1 MEEIIQEEGS
11 LFSIFESLSDTE
23 FTLDNFQKNKQL
35 NKLSNRIGVSIK
47 EALFFC
53 LIFRLSVND
62 NNGISIS
69 DIAPILGTNN
79 LTIYKY
85 YADLLLLEKKKLI
98 EIQRGSNRRD
108 IKIYMPL
115 NVFNL
120 IVSGVDTIHREQG
133 EKSFADISQQMMEMM
148 NKPVRSEYEV
158 VARLNSLR
166 ELYLE
171 GENLPQVKYL
181 LKKNMCIENVVIM
194 CCLVNMK
201 MRSNDESTSFNEILE
216 RLYYSSDKILK
227 MRNAFLSGN
236 HKLVQCKLVE
246 HDAEDFLSDDNIML
260 TDLAVEKLIGDIVVV
275 NSTGKIVPFHSK
287 FVAHSSCVE
296 KKMFFDEGFTKELKR
311 IEKVLGYRN
320 FNKYQ
325 KRAKNR
331 NVAPGMNILLYGESG
346 TGKTEIVKQLS
357 RITKRDV
364 LMVDIAN
371 IRQKYIGDSEKKIS
385 KIFREYRAVRKQSNR
400 APILL
405 FNEADAILNKRT
417 EVFQSTDQMNN
428 NMQNILLQELED
440 FDGILIA
447 TTNLK
452 KALDAAFDRRFV
464 MKIAFEKP
472 SKKVQVN
479 ILKSK
484 FEAILSNEQM
494 ENISNSYDLS
504 GGQMDNIL
512 KNLEMKILL
521 GEEVE
526 DDFLQAICISEIG
539 HQHNSKNQI
548 GFSFGN

>member
-1 MEEIIQEEGS
+1 MEEVIQEEGS

-194 CCLVNMK
+194 CCLVK
-201 MRSNDESTSFNEILE
+201 KCFYL
-216 RLYYSSDKILK
+216 LK
-227 MRNAFLSGN
+227 
-236 HKLVQCKLVE
+236 
-246 HDAEDFLSDDNIML
+246 
-260 TDLAVEKLIGDIVVV
+260 
-275 NSTGKIVPFHSK
+275 
-287 FVAHSSCVE
+287 
-296 KKMFFDEGFTKELKR
+296 
-311 IEKVLGYRN
+311 
-320 FNKYQ
+320 
-325 KRAKNR
+325 
-331 NVAPGMNILLYGESG
+331 
-346 TGKTEIVKQLS
+346 
-357 RITKRDV
+357 
-364 LMVDIAN
+364 
-371 IRQKYIGDSEKKIS
+371 
-385 KIFREYRAVRKQSNR
+385 
-400 APILL
+400 
-405 FNEADAILNKRT
+405 
-417 EVFQSTDQMNN
+417 
-428 NMQNILLQELED
+428 
-440 FDGILIA
+440 
-447 TTNLK
+447 
-452 KALDAAFDRRFV
+452 
-464 MKIAFEKP
+464 
-472 SKKVQVN
+472 
-479 ILKSK
+479 
-484 FEAILSNEQM
+484 
-494 ENISNSYDLS
+494 
-504 GGQMDNIL
+504 
-512 KNLEMKILL
+512 
-521 GEEVE
+521 
-526 DDFLQAICISEIG
+526 
-539 HQHNSKNQI
+539 
-548 GFSFGN
+548 